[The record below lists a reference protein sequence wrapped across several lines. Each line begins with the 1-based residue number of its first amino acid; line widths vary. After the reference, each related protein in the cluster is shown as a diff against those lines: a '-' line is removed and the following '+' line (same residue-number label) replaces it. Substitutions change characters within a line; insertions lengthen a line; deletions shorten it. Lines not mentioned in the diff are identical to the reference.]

1 MKKLYFITDSTK
13 YDDEEEFLADVFAA
27 LRGGVDMIQLREKEL
42 SDDEV
47 YERGLKIK
55 KEADKYD
62 TPLIIDDRVYVA
74 KELGVGVHLGD
85 EDMPIKEAR
94 AILDDDAII
103 GASVKT
109 VERAYEAEAEGA
121 SYFGTG
127 ALFPTQTKVIT
138 RHTSLETFRAVKKS
152 VALPVYAIP
161 VYAIGGIN
169 ERTLPELAGED
180 FDGICV
186 VSAIQYAEDPEA
198 AVKKLRAILNRL

>member
-13 YDDEEEFLADVFAA
+13 YDDEEEFFRDVFAA
-27 LRGGVDMIQLREKEL
+27 LKGGVDLIQLREKGL

-47 YERGLKIK
+47 YERALKIK

-74 KELGVGVHLGD
+74 KELRVGVHLGD
-85 EDMPIKEAR
+85 EDMAVKDAR
-94 AILDDDAII
+94 AILGEEAII
-103 GASVKT
+103 GTSVKT
-109 VERAYEAEAEGA
+109 VERAYEAEKEGA

-138 RHTSLETFRAVKKS
+138 RHTSLETFRTVKKS
-152 VALPVYAIP
+152 VDLP

-198 AVKKLRAILNRL
+198 AVKNLRAILNRL

>member
-1 MKKLYFITDSTK
+1 MKTLYYITDSTK
-13 YDDEEEFLADVFAA
+13 YDDEEDFFADVFAA
-27 LRGGVDMIQLREKEL
+27 LRGGVDLIQLREKEL
-42 SDDEV
+42 SDEEV
-47 YERGLKIK
+47 YERALRIK

-62 TPLIIDDRVYVA
+62 TPLIIDDRVDVA
-74 KELGVGVHLGD
+74 KKLGVGVHLGD
-85 EDMPIKEAR
+85 DDMTVKEAR
-94 AILDDDAII
+94 AILGENALI

-109 VERAYEAEAEGA
+109 VERAKEAEAEGA

-138 RHTSLETFRAVKKS
+138 RHTSMETFRAIKKCAK
-152 VALPVYAIP
+152 VP

-169 ERTLPELAGED
+169 EKTLPELKGED

-198 AVKKLRAILNRL
+198 AVKSLRARMKDL

>member
-13 YDDEEEFLADVFAA
+13 YDDDEEFFQDVFAA
-27 LRGGVDMIQLREKEL
+27 LRGGVDMIQLREKDL

-47 YERGLKIK
+47 YTRALKIK

-62 TPLIIDDRVYVA
+62 TPLIIDDRVDVA
-74 KELGVGVHLGD
+74 KKLGVGVHLGD
-85 EDMPIKEAR
+85 EDMAVKDAR
-94 AILDDDAII
+94 AILGDDTII

-152 VALPVYAIP
+152 VDLP

-169 ERTLPELAGED
+169 ERTLSELAGED

>member
-13 YDDEEEFLADVFAA
+13 YDDEEEFFQDVFAA

-47 YERGLKIK
+47 YERALKIK

-62 TPLIIDDRVYVA
+62 TPLIIDDRIDVA

-85 EDMPIKEAR
+85 EDMAVKDAR
-94 AILDDDAII
+94 AILGEEAII

-152 VALPVYAIP
+152 VNLP

-198 AVKKLRAILNRL
+198 AVKNLRAILNRL

>member
-27 LRGGVDMIQLREKEL
+27 LKGGVDLIQLREKGL

-47 YERGLKIK
+47 YERALKIK

-74 KELGVGVHLGD
+74 KELRVGVHLGD
-85 EDMPIKEAR
+85 EDMAVKDAR
-94 AILDDDAII
+94 AILGDEAII

-109 VERAYEAEAEGA
+109 VERAYEAEKEGA

-138 RHTSLETFRAVKKS
+138 RHTSLETFRTVKKS
-152 VALPVYAIP
+152 VALP

>member
-27 LRGGVDMIQLREKEL
+27 LRGGVDMIQLREKDL

-47 YERGLKIK
+47 YERALKIK

-62 TPLIIDDRVYVA
+62 TPLIIDDRVDVA
-74 KELGVGVHLGD
+74 KKLGVGVHLGD

-94 AILDDDAII
+94 AILGDDAII

-109 VERAYEAEAEGA
+109 VDRAYEAEAEGA

-152 VALPVYAIP
+152 VSLP

-169 ERTLPELAGED
+169 EKTLPELAGED

>member
-13 YDDEEEFLADVFAA
+13 YDDEEEFFRDVFAA
-27 LRGGVDMIQLREKEL
+27 LKGGVDMIQLREKDL

-47 YERGLKIK
+47 YERALKIK

-62 TPLIIDDRVYVA
+62 TPLIIDDRVDVA
-74 KELGVGVHLGD
+74 KKLGVGVHLGD
-85 EDMPIKEAR
+85 EDMAVKDAR
-94 AILDDDAII
+94 AILGEEAII

-109 VERAYEAEAEGA
+109 MERAYEAEAEGA

-138 RHTSLETFRAVKKS
+138 RHTSMETFRTVKKS
-152 VALPVYAIP
+152 VDLP

-198 AVKKLRAILNRL
+198 AVKNLRAILNRL

>member
-13 YDDEEEFLADVFAA
+13 YDDEEEFFRDVFAA
-27 LRGGVDMIQLREKEL
+27 LKGGVDMIQLREKDL

-47 YERGLKIK
+47 YERALKIK

-62 TPLIIDDRVYVA
+62 TPLIIDDRVCVA

-85 EDMPIKEAR
+85 EDMAVKDAR
-94 AILDDDAII
+94 AILGDEAII

-109 VERAYEAEAEGA
+109 VDRAYEAEREGA

-152 VALPVYAIP
+152 VDLP

>member
-47 YERGLKIK
+47 YERALKIK

-62 TPLIIDDRVYVA
+62 TPLIIDDRVDVA
-74 KELGVGVHLGD
+74 KKLGVGVHLGD

-94 AILDDDAII
+94 AILGEEAII

-152 VALPVYAIP
+152 VDLP

-169 ERTLPELAGED
+169 EKTLPELAGED

>member
-27 LRGGVDMIQLREKEL
+27 LRGGVDLIQLREKDL

-47 YERGLKIK
+47 YERALKIK
-55 KEADKYD
+55 KEADKYV
-62 TPLIIDDRVYVA
+62 TPLIIDDRIDVA
-74 KELGVGVHLGD
+74 KKLGAGVHLGD
-85 EDMPIKEAR
+85 EDMAVKDAR
-94 AILDDDAII
+94 AILGDDAII

-152 VALPVYAIP
+152 VALPVYAI
-161 VYAIGGIN
+161 GGIN

>member
-27 LRGGVDMIQLREKEL
+27 LKGGVDLIQLREKEL

-47 YERGLKIK
+47 YERALKIK

-62 TPLIIDDRVYVA
+62 TPLIIDDRVDVA

-85 EDMPIKEAR
+85 DDMAVKDAR
-94 AILDDDAII
+94 AILGGEAII

-109 VERAYEAEAEGA
+109 VDRAYEAEKEGA

-152 VALPVYAIP
+152 VALPVYAI
-161 VYAIGGIN
+161 GGIN

-186 VSAIQYAEDPEA
+186 VSAIQYAENPEA

>member
-13 YDDEEEFLADVFAA
+13 YDGEEEFLADVFAA
-27 LRGGVDMIQLREKEL
+27 LRGGVDMIQLREKDL
-42 SDDEV
+42 SDDEI
-47 YERGLKIK
+47 YERALKIK

-62 TPLIIDDRVYVA
+62 TPLIIDDRIDVA

-85 EDMPIKEAR
+85 EDMAVKDAR
-94 AILDDDAII
+94 AILGEEAII

-152 VALPVYAIP
+152 VSLP

>member
-13 YDDEEEFLADVFAA
+13 YDDEEEFFQDVFAA
-27 LRGGVDMIQLREKEL
+27 LRGGVDMIQLREKDL
-42 SDDEV
+42 SDEEV
-47 YERGLKIK
+47 YERALKIK

-62 TPLIIDDRVYVA
+62 TPLIIDDRIDVA

-85 EDMPIKEAR
+85 EDMAVKDAR
-94 AILDDDAII
+94 AILGEEAII

-152 VALPVYAIP
+152 VNLP

-198 AVKKLRAILNRL
+198 AVKNLRAILNRL

>member
-1 MKKLYFITDSTK
+1 MKTLYFITDSTK
-13 YDDEEEFLADVFAA
+13 YDDEEDFFADVFAA
-27 LRGGVDMIQLREKEL
+27 LRGGVDLIQLREKEL
-42 SDDEV
+42 SDEEV
-47 YERGLKIK
+47 YERALRIK
-55 KEADKYD
+55 KEADKYN
-62 TPLIIDDRVYVA
+62 TPLIIDDRVDVA

-85 EDMPIKEAR
+85 DDMTVKEAR
-94 AILDDDAII
+94 AILGENALI

-109 VERAYEAEAEGA
+109 VERAKEAEAEGA

-138 RHTSLETFRAVKKS
+138 RHTSMETFRAIKKCAK
-152 VALPVYAIP
+152 VP

-169 ERTLPELAGED
+169 EKTLPELKGED

-198 AVKKLRAILNRL
+198 AVKSLRARMNGL

>member
-13 YDDEEEFLADVFAA
+13 YDDEEEFFRDVFAA
-27 LRGGVDMIQLREKEL
+27 LKGGVDMIQLREKDL

-47 YERGLKIK
+47 YERALKIK

-62 TPLIIDDRVYVA
+62 TPLIIDDRVDVA

-94 AILDDDAII
+94 AILGEEAII

-152 VALPVYAIP
+152 VDLP
-161 VYAIGGIN
+161 VYAIGGIK

-198 AVKKLRAILNRL
+198 AVKNLRAILNRL

>member
-1 MKKLYFITDSTK
+1 MKTLYFITDSTK
-13 YDDEEEFLADVFAA
+13 YDGEEEFLADVFAA
-27 LRGGVDMIQLREKEL
+27 LRGGVDMIQLREKDL
-42 SDDEV
+42 SDDEI
-47 YERGLKIK
+47 YERALKIK

-62 TPLIIDDRVYVA
+62 TPLIIDDRIDVA

-85 EDMPIKEAR
+85 EDMAVKDAR
-94 AILDDDAII
+94 AILGEEAII

-152 VALPVYAIP
+152 VSLP

>member
-27 LRGGVDMIQLREKEL
+27 LKDGVDMIQLREKDL
-42 SDDEV
+42 SDEEV
-47 YERGLKIK
+47 YERALKIK

-62 TPLIIDDRVYVA
+62 TPLIIDDRVDVA
-74 KELGVGVHLGD
+74 KKLGVGVHLGD
-85 EDMPIKEAR
+85 EDMAVKDAR
-94 AILDDDAII
+94 AILGDDAII

-152 VALPVYAIP
+152 VALPVYAI
-161 VYAIGGIN
+161 GGIN

>member
-27 LRGGVDMIQLREKEL
+27 LKGGVDMIQLREKDL

-47 YERGLKIK
+47 YERALKIK

-62 TPLIIDDRVYVA
+62 TPLIIDDRVCVA

-85 EDMPIKEAR
+85 EDMAVKDAR
-94 AILDDDAII
+94 AILGDEAII

-109 VERAYEAEAEGA
+109 VDRAYEAEREGA

-152 VALPVYAIP
+152 VSLP

>member
-13 YDDEEEFLADVFAA
+13 YDDETSFFADVFAA
-27 LRGGVDMIQLREKEL
+27 LRGGVDMIQLREKDL
-42 SDDEV
+42 SDEEV
-47 YERGLKIK
+47 YERAVKIK
-55 KEADKYD
+55 KEADKYA
-62 TPLIIDDRVYVA
+62 TPLIIDDRIDVA

-85 EDMPIKEAR
+85 EDMAVKDAR
-94 AILDDDAII
+94 AILGEEAII

-109 VERAYEAEAEGA
+109 VERAYEAEKEGA

-152 VALPVYAIP
+152 VSLP

>member
-1 MKKLYFITDSTK
+1 MKTLYFITDSTK
-13 YDDEEEFLADVFAA
+13 YDGEEDFFADVFAA
-27 LRGGVDMIQLREKEL
+27 LRGGVDLIQLREKEL
-42 SDDEV
+42 SDEV
-47 YERGLKIK
+47 VYARALRIK

-62 TPLIIDDRVYVA
+62 TPLIIDDRVDVA
-74 KELGVGVHLGD
+74 KKLGVGVHLGD
-85 EDMPIKEAR
+85 DDMTVKEAR
-94 AILDDDAII
+94 AILGENALI

-109 VERAYEAEAEGA
+109 VERAKEAEAEGA

-138 RHTSLETFRAVKKS
+138 RHTSMETFRAIKKCAS
-152 VALPVYAIP
+152 VP

-169 ERTLPELAGED
+169 EKTLPELKGED

-198 AVKKLRAILNRL
+198 AVKSLCAQMKDL

>member
-27 LRGGVDMIQLREKEL
+27 LRGGVDMIQLREKDL
-42 SDDEV
+42 SDEEV
-47 YERGLKIK
+47 YERALKIK

-62 TPLIIDDRVYVA
+62 TPLIIDDRVDVA
-74 KELGVGVHLGD
+74 KKLGVGVHLGD
-85 EDMPIKEAR
+85 EDMAVKDAR
-94 AILDDDAII
+94 AILGDDAII

-152 VALPVYAIP
+152 VNLP

>member
-13 YDDEEEFLADVFAA
+13 YDDEEEFFADVFAA
-27 LRGGVDMIQLREKEL
+27 LRGGVDMIQLREKDL
-42 SDDEV
+42 SEDEV
-47 YERGLKIK
+47 YERALKIK

-62 TPLIIDDRVYVA
+62 TPLIIDDRVDVA
-74 KELGVGVHLGD
+74 KKLGVGVHLGD
-85 EDMPIKEAR
+85 DDMSIKEAR
-94 AILDDDAII
+94 AILGEGAII

-152 VALPVYAIP
+152 VSLP

>member
-27 LRGGVDMIQLREKEL
+27 LRGGVDMIQLREKDL
-42 SDDEV
+42 SDEEV
-47 YERGLKIK
+47 YERALKIK

-62 TPLIIDDRVYVA
+62 TLLIIDDRVDVA

-85 EDMPIKEAR
+85 DDMAVKDAR
-94 AILDDDAII
+94 AILGDDAII

-109 VERAYEAEAEGA
+109 VERAYEAEKEGA

-152 VALPVYAIP
+152 VSLP

>member
-13 YDDEEEFLADVFAA
+13 YDDEDSFFSDVFAA
-27 LRGGVDMIQLREKEL
+27 LKGGVDLIQLREKDL

-47 YERGLKIK
+47 YERALKIK

-85 EDMPIKEAR
+85 EDMAVKDAR
-94 AILDDDAII
+94 AILGDDAII

-109 VERAYEAEAEGA
+109 VDRAYEAEKEGA

-138 RHTSLETFRAVKKS
+138 RHTSMDTFRAIKQCAGV
-152 VALPVYAIP
+152 P

-169 ERTLPELAGED
+169 EKTLPELKGED

>member
-13 YDDEEEFLADVFAA
+13 YDDEEEFFQDVFAA
-27 LRGGVDMIQLREKEL
+27 LKGGVDMIQLREKDL

-47 YERGLKIK
+47 YERALKIK

-74 KELGVGVHLGD
+74 KKLGVGVHLGD
-85 EDMPIKEAR
+85 DDMAVKDAR
-94 AILDDDAII
+94 AILGEKAII

-152 VALPVYAIP
+152 VALPVYAI
-161 VYAIGGIN
+161 GGIN

>member
-13 YDDEEEFLADVFAA
+13 YDDEASFFADVFAA

-42 SDDEV
+42 SDEEV
-47 YERGLKIK
+47 YERALKIK

-62 TPLIIDDRVYVA
+62 TPLIIDDRIDVA

-85 EDMPIKEAR
+85 EDMAVKDAR
-94 AILDDDAII
+94 AILGEEAII

-152 VALPVYAIP
+152 VSLP

>member
-1 MKKLYFITDSTK
+1 MKTLYYITDSTK
-13 YDDEEEFLADVFAA
+13 YDDEEAFFRDVFAA
-27 LRGGVDMIQLREKEL
+27 LKGGVDLIQLREKEL

-47 YERGLKIK
+47 YERALRIK
-55 KEADKYD
+55 KEADKYN
-62 TPLIIDDRVYVA
+62 TPLIIDDRVDVA
-74 KELGVGVHLGD
+74 EKLGVGLHLGD
-85 EDMPIKEAR
+85 DDMSIKEAR
-94 AILDDDAII
+94 AILGDEAII

-109 VERAYEAEAEGA
+109 VERAHEAEAEGA

-138 RHTSLETFRAVKKS
+138 RHTSMDTFRAIKQCAS
-152 VALPVYAIP
+152 VP

-169 ERTLPELAGED
+169 EKTLPELKGED

-198 AVKKLRAILNRL
+198 AVKSLRGLMQTL

>member
-13 YDDEEEFLADVFAA
+13 YDDEEEFFQDVFAA
-27 LRGGVDMIQLREKEL
+27 LRGGVDMIQLREKDL
-42 SDDEV
+42 SDEEV
-47 YERGLKIK
+47 YERALKIK

-62 TPLIIDDRVYVA
+62 TPLIIDDRVDVA
-74 KELGVGVHLGD
+74 KKLGVGVHLGD
-85 EDMPIKEAR
+85 EDMAVKDAR
-94 AILDDDAII
+94 AILGEEAII

-152 VALPVYAIP
+152 VSLP

-169 ERTLPELAGED
+169 ERTLPELGGED

>member
-1 MKKLYFITDSTK
+1 MKTLYFITDSTK
-13 YDDEEEFLADVFAA
+13 YDGEEEFLADVFAA
-27 LRGGVDMIQLREKEL
+27 LRGGVDMIQLREKDL
-42 SDDEV
+42 SDDEI
-47 YERGLKIK
+47 YERALKIK

-62 TPLIIDDRVYVA
+62 TPLIIDDRIDVV

-85 EDMPIKEAR
+85 EDMAVKDAR
-94 AILDDDAII
+94 AILGEEAII

-152 VALPVYAIP
+152 VSLP

>member
-27 LRGGVDMIQLREKEL
+27 LKGGVDMIQLREKDL

-47 YERGLKIK
+47 YERALKIK
-55 KEADKYD
+55 KEADEYD
-62 TPLIIDDRVYVA
+62 TPLIIDDRVDVA
-74 KELGVGVHLGD
+74 KKLGVGVHLGD
-85 EDMPIKEAR
+85 DDMAVKDAR
-94 AILDDDAII
+94 AILGEGAII

-109 VERAYEAEAEGA
+109 VERAYEAEKEGA

-152 VALPVYAIP
+152 VDLP